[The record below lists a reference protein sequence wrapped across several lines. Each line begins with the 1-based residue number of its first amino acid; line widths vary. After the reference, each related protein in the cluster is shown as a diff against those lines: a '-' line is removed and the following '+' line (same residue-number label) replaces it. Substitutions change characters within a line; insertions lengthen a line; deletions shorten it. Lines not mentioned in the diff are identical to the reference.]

1 MIDKNILPKDL
12 GVSKGAIMLSIC
24 SDRVEEELVKNLLVE
39 KGLKCAV
46 TELGGKSSEF
56 DEKVVSAVVGAALNN
71 NVIEKNPTSM
81 HALLHATIEAVKS
94 LSMTIPLGVSLMMK
108 IAVVADDKWIAV
120 SMFGKSALHP
130 LTNHERIGFGI
141 MHL

>member
-1 MIDKNILPKDL
+1 MFINNLT
-12 GVSKGAIMLSIC
+12 VAKGAIVLSL
-24 SDRVEEELVKNLLVE
+24 SSNREEEEEIKKLLLE
-39 KGLKCAV
+39 KGYKCAV

-56 DEKVVSAVVGAALNN
+56 NEKIVSAVVGAALNN

-94 LSMTIPLGVSLMMK
+94 LSLTLPLDVSLMMK
-108 IAVVADDKWIAV
+108 IAVVADNSWIAV

-130 LTNHERIGFGI
+130 LTNHERLGFGI